1 MSKLNLIIGPMFSG
15 KSTML
20 LTRYRRYQIAGKKC
34 LLIKYANDTRYST
47 KEIVTHDNLRYKATS
62 CKKLE
67 EVHDFVQDY
76 DVICVDEIQFYE
88 DGAHYTDLW
97 VNNGKIVEVCGL
109 NGDYLRKPFEQI
121 SLLIPL
127 ADDISFVTAVCKDTG
142 NDAIFTMRLTDESE
156 QEVIGSDDKYQS
168 VSREIYNKS
177 NKEYNLYSIIGFED
191 TLKPTKI
198 KMILYKIEKWFAIYF
213 GWFFTNGMKQEKWR
227 KHIIEKYKN
236 SDK

>member
-62 CKKLE
+62 CKKLK
-67 EVHDFVQDY
+67 EVHDFVKDY
-76 DVICVDEIQFYE
+76 DVICVDEIQYYE

-97 VNNGKIVEVCGL
+97 ANNGKIVEVCGL
-109 NGDYLRKPFEQI
+109 NGDYLRKPFDQI
-121 SLLIPL
+121 SLLIPC

-142 NDAIFTMRLTDESE
+142 NDAVFTMRLTDESE

-177 NKEYNLYSIIGFED
+177 NKEYNLYTIIGFDD
-191 TLKPTKI
+191 TSKPTKLK
-198 KMILYKIEKWFAIYF
+198 KMLYKIEKWFAVYF
-213 GWFFTNGMKQEKWR
+213 GWFFVNGMKQEKWR
-227 KHIIEKYKN
+227 KHIIKKYKN